1 MKKKLLAC
9 AMAVMAVMAG
19 LGGMAYTSEAASRE
33 EIAAIK
39 VAQGSEFRYWRDG
52 SQVKEKLVRFVEN
65 ATNTK
70 SRDFIPVEDR
80 IAVFDLD
87 GTLVCETTPS
97 YFEWMLYL
105 DRALDDSSFTP
116 SPADKAYARMVKGAI
131 YHIGIPNPIQGTGLE
146 NSPNGTGFAPPVNIP
161 KDIDRGQAQSQESVF
176 SGLTLPEYEA
186 YVKKFMQTPAEGMKN
201 LLRGEAFYLPM
212 AEVVS
217 YLHENQFKVFIV
229 SGSDRQLLRILVDG
243 VLPVEADNI
252 IGTDIQYLA
261 SHQNGA
267 DGLDYLYTQE
277 DEVVRGEFRLKD
289 VKMNKVDNIV
299 REIGKQPVLAFG
311 NSSGDSSMLNY
322 TLANNKYKSLS
333 FALLCDDTER
343 ELGSPEKAAKMRS
356 SCEKYGWV
364 PVSMKDDFQTIY
376 GDGVVR
382 ADR

>member
-1 MKKKLLAC
+1 MKKALLIC
-9 AMAVMAVMAG
+9 AVALLTG
-19 LGGMAYTSEAASRE
+19 LEGIAATADAASRE
-33 EIAAIK
+33 EVAAIK
-39 VAQGSEFRYWRDG
+39 VVRGSDFQYWRH
-52 SQVKEKLVRFVEN
+52 SSEVKKQLVQYVESV
-65 ATNTK
+65 TDSK

-105 DRALDDSSFTP
+105 ERALDDPGYTP
-116 SPADKAYARMVKGAI
+116 SVEDKAYAEMVKGAI
-131 YHIGIPNPIQGTGLE
+131 YHIGIPNPIEGTGLE
-146 NSPNGTGFAPPVNIP
+146 NSPLGQGFEPPASIP
-161 KDIDRGQAQSQESVF
+161 KDIDRGQAMSQESVF
-176 SGLTLPEYEA
+176 SGMTLPEYEA
-186 YVKKFMQTPAEGMKN
+186 YVRKFMQTPAEGMKN

-217 YLHENQFKVFIV
+217 YLHENQFKIFVV

-243 VLPVEADNI
+243 VLPVDMDNI
-252 IGTDIQYLA
+252 IGTDAEFLA

-267 DGLDYLYTQE
+267 DGLDYLYDKD
-277 DEVVRGEFRLKD
+277 DEIVRGQFTLKD
-289 VKMNKVDNIV
+289 VKMNKVSNIV

-322 TLANNKYKSLS
+322 TIMDNKYKSLA

-343 ELGSPEKAAKMRS
+343 ELGSPEKAAKMRT
-356 SCEKYGWV
+356 SCEKYGWI

-376 GDGVVR
+376 GNKVTR